1 MGICM
6 ATKVAPGGEDSEDRR
21 ADEIDIRE
29 FADGDK
35 MLILMKENH
44 EMIKTIFNKFDAND
58 SSKINSAE
66 LRTFLKVIFL
76 KQSKWDEG
84 TYHQKLDRIIDRAFV
99 TDEKKAIPEFLGV
112 FEFSMWLQTAM
123 VARFMELRPEEGR
136 RLPRKKF
143 EKYLRALAGKG
154 QGKDMSFQE
163 LQIAL
168 RYLEEYTDPELSVS
182 RFVHVSLHLMR
193 EHMSGI
199 RTKAN
204 TDAAKFKKRVS
215 KRQLKAGKQM
225 SSQNGDPFNG
235 SWMAHLVA
243 FDVSDKAWKRSRQRV
258 TQERKFYR
266 IKSKKR

>member
-199 RTKAN
+199 RTK
-204 TDAAKFKKRVS
+204 V
-215 KRQLKAGKQM
+215 
-225 SSQNGDPFNG
+225 
-235 SWMAHLVA
+235 V
-243 FDVSDKAWKRSRQRV
+243 VV
-258 TQERKFYR
+258 V
-266 IKSKKR
+266 